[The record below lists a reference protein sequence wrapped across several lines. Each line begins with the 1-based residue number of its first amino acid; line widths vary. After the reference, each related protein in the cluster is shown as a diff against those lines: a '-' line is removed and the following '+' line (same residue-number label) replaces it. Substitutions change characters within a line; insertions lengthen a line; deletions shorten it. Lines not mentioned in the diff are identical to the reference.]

1 MGVGNP
7 VDVLVVGSGGREHA
21 IAWKLRQSP
30 KVGRLYAAPGNAGT
44 AEIGENLNLRD
55 SDIPGLLG
63 AVRSRGIG
71 LTVVGP
77 EGPLAAGCVDAFKA
91 DGRLAFG
98 PTQAAA
104 RLESSKAW
112 AKLFMG
118 RHGIPTAKASAFRT
132 AADAIAHIDRMPAST
147 AVIKA
152 DGLAAGKGVVVA
164 NTRAEAREAVA
175 SVFSSGTVPSSAIS
189 QVLVEERLTGTEV
202 SVFAFVDGAYV
213 SEDVAACDYKRVG
226 DNDTG
231 PNTGGM
237 GAYSPPEFWTQ
248 DLARTVRG
256 GILEPVAVGMVS
268 DGSPFTGVLYAGLML
283 TREGPKVIEFNCRL
297 GDPEAQVI
305 LPRLKTDFL
314 DILLAGAQGRLRDV
328 EVNWSG
334 PPHVCVV
341 MASGGYPGK
350 YKTGVGITGI
360 NDVGRGSVVFHAGTR
375 RDGDKIVTN
384 GGRVLSVVA
393 SGADMGTARAAAY
406 EGVAKIAFQ
415 GMIFRRDIAQR
426 AAGRSHRIT
435 APRPGGS

>member
-1 MGVGNP
+1 MGIDNP
-7 VDVLVVGSGGREHA
+7 VDVLVIGSGGREHA

-30 KVGRLYAAPGNAGT
+30 GVGRLYAAPGNAGT

-77 EGPLAAGCVDAFKA
+77 EGPLAAGCVDAFRA
-91 DGRLAFG
+91 DGRLVFG

-118 RHGIPTAKASAFRT
+118 RHGIPTAKAAAFRT
-132 AADAIAHIDRMPAST
+132 APDAIAYIDRMPENT

-164 NTRAEAREAVA
+164 NTRAEARDAVS
-175 SVFSSGTVPSSAIS
+175 SVFSGAVPSSAIS
-189 QVLVEERLTGTEV
+189 QVLVEERLVGTEV
-202 SVFAFVDGAYV
+202 SVFAFVDGGYV
-213 SEDVAACDYKRVG
+213 SEWVAACDYKRVG

-248 DLARTVRG
+248 DLARTVRKE
-256 GILEPVAVGMVS
+256 ILEPVAAGMVS

-305 LPRLKTDFL
+305 LPRLHTDLFE
-314 DILLAGAQGRLRDV
+314 ILLAGAQGRLRDV
-328 EVNWSG
+328 AVDWSG
-334 PPHVCVV
+334 RPHVCVV
-341 MASGGYPGK
+341 LASGGYPGK
-350 YKTGVGITGI
+350 YRTGVEVKGIAQ
-360 NDVGRGSVVFHAGTR
+360 VGRGAVVFHAGTK
-375 RDGDKIVTN
+375 RDGDRIVTN
-384 GGRVLSVVA
+384 GGRVLAVA
-393 SGADMGTARAAAY
+393 AGGADIGAARSAAY
-406 EGVAKIAFQ
+406 EGVSRIAFE

-426 AAGRSHRIT
+426 AAGRSHRIPL
-435 APRPGGS
+435 PRPGGP